1 MSTLSLNKVN
11 KHFKTLHAVK
21 DVSFDV
27 IEGHFVSLLGPSG
40 CGKTTTLRMIAG
52 FEEVSSGTIH
62 LAGKDVTYDPPYK
75 RNTGMV
81 FQNYAL
87 FPHMTVRKNIEF
99 GLKMRKVDKQE
110 IPDRVSEAL
119 SLIQLE
125 GHEERY
131 PKQLSGGQQQRIA
144 LARVLAL
151 RPAILLFDE
160 PLSNL
165 DARLREEMRI
175 QIKRI
180 QNQIGITSVFV
191 THDQEEALTLSDYIF
206 VMNKGEIIETG
217 TPQDIYSNPGS
228 LFTASFI
235 GNSNII
241 KGQVVDFDD
250 DVITVKAG
258 DDFTIR
264 CRCHIDSNIVQ
275 GQEVS
280 VLIRQECMR
289 LSTDPSQ
296 DDQPINRVSAKLK
309 LVTFLG
315 PSIEYICNIKNQE
328 VRLRRPNE
336 GALPD
341 VKLEQDIQIEWDI
354 KDGIVLRR

>member
-1 MSTLSLNKVN
+1 MSTLSLKLVN

-21 DVSFDV
+21 DVTFDV

-52 FEEVSSGTIH
+52 LEEVSSGTIH

-75 RNTGMV
+75 RNMGMV

-110 IPDRVSEAL
+110 IPGRVAEAL

-151 RPAILLFDE
+151 QPGILLFDE

-175 QIKRI
+175 TIKKI
-180 QNQIGITSVFV
+180 QNQVGITSVFV

-206 VMNKGEIIETG
+206 VMNNGEIIETG
-217 TPQDIYSNPGS
+217 TPQEIYSNPGS

-241 KGQVVDFDD
+241 KGQVIDIEDNI
-250 DVITVKAG
+250 ITVKAG
-258 DDFTIR
+258 EDFSIR
-264 CRCHIDSNIVQ
+264 CRCHVDSNIAQ
-275 GQEVS
+275 GHEVS
-280 VLIRQECMR
+280 VLIRQELMR
-289 LSTDPSQ
+289 LSTDTPR
-296 DDQPINRVSAKLK
+296 DDGTINRVGAKLK

-315 PSIEYICNIKNQE
+315 PSIEYICNMGNQE

-336 GALPD
+336 GRLPD
-341 VKLEQDIQIEWDI
+341 VQLEQDIQIEWDI
-354 KDGIVLRR
+354 NDGVVLRR